1 MPIHDE
7 ISEINYL
14 TINIL
19 INLINFENLDT
30 CAQICA
36 KLNTI
41 LHGRVINSCEEASYL
56 IGSIDSIINDF
67 LNNCGKQYE
76 NYYAFLIPIMKCIV
90 DKSYSLL
97 QMNFQIPN
105 IPLTSITPT
114 FYEDFR
120 EYCKSDEWR
129 IFIDKQITP
138 LKEQHLAMTINP
150 CRMNMKIWWNTCNDL
165 LMVSI
170 HKRNRVLGESKIKFE
185 VINLF

>member
-1 MPIHDE
+1 MAIHDE
-7 ISEINYL
+7 ISEISYL

-41 LHGRVINSCEEASYL
+41 LHGRVINTC
-56 IGSIDSIINDF
+56 
-67 LNNCGKQYE
+67 LNNGGNQSE
-76 NYYAFLIPIMKCIV
+76 NYYAFHIPIMKCIIE
-90 DKSYSLL
+90 KSHALL

-105 IPLTSITPT
+105 IPLTSVTPT

-120 EYCKSDEWR
+120 EYCKTDEWR

-138 LKEQHLAMTINP
+138 LREQHLAMTINP

-165 LMVSI
+165 LMISI

-185 VINLF
+185 VKMK

>member
-1 MPIHDE
+1 MAIHDE
-7 ISEINYL
+7 ISEISYL

-41 LHGRVINSCEEASYL
+41 LHGRVINTCEEASYL
-56 IGSIDSIINDF
+56 IGAIDGIINNC
-67 LNNCGKQYE
+67 LNNGGNQSE
-76 NYYAFLIPIMKCIV
+76 NYYAFLIPIMKCIIE
-90 DKSYSLL
+90 KSYALL

-105 IPLTSITPT
+105 IPLTSVTPT

-120 EYCKSDEWR
+120 EYCKTDEWR

-138 LKEQHLAMTINP
+138 LREQHLAMTINP

-165 LMVSI
+165 LMISI

-185 VINLF
+185 VKMK